1 MNECNTVIISYTRAE
16 AIEECVLI
24 DVTETAKEAGF
35 RTPVAVT
42 SSVWADYIA
51 VPNGVEGQDERGR
64 LWDVLMMLR
73 FAIRSGKGSGSIIR
87 YRLYVRNDNRD
98 ADPPEVELK
107 AVCGP
112 DDDGMPCVT
121 VMLPEED

>member
-1 MNECNTVIISYTRAE
+1 MNKNCTVIHTYTRRE
-16 AIEECVLI
+16 AIADGVLI

-35 RTPVAVT
+35 KMPVAVT
-42 SSVWADYIA
+42 ASVWADYIT
-51 VPNGVEGQDERGR
+51 VPTGVEGQDERGR

-87 YRLYVRNDNRD
+87 FRLYVRNDNRE
-98 ADPPEVELK
+98 ADLPEVELK
-107 AVCGP
+107 AICGP
-112 DDDGMPCVT
+112 NDDETPCIT